1 MKVAEQSSGESETY
15 QPCER
20 QSTLTGKL
28 GQRDREQFLLPTSNL
43 LTGVLSS
50 ASMPERANPGTTE

>member
-1 MKVAEQSSGESETY
+1 MPTHKGESVPIQAGCTIMEAERMKVAEQSSGESETY

-28 GQRDREQFLLPTSNL
+28 G
-43 LTGVLSS
+43 
-50 ASMPERANPGTTE
+50 